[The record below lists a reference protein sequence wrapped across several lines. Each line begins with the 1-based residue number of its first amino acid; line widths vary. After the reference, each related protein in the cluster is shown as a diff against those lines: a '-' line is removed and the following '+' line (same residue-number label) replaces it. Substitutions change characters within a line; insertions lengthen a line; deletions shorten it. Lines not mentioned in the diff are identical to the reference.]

1 MSRLHEWSDQRAERL
16 AVADSLDGREQF
28 KERPVSLVRKA
39 NELWGD
45 CVPLGQSLKIVQCVE
60 LDGLSNLSK
69 QCWDIGSRHEHSVGQ
84 RIDMKQGM
92 TISDF
97 GKFTS
102 NSGNHTVSL
111 PTTIQLLRPF
121 ESEER

>member
-1 MSRLHEWSDQRAERL
+1 MKLRDDRLRRARADFRQTRECIRIPVCNCGSRLHEWSDQRAERL

-60 LDGLSNLSK
+60 LDGLSNLPSN
-69 QCWDIGSRHEHSVGQ
+69 VG
-84 RIDMKQGM
+84 
-92 TISDF
+92 
-97 GKFTS
+97 TS
-102 NSGNHTVSL
+102 AAGTSTA
-111 PTTIQLLRPF
+111 
-121 ESEER
+121 